1 MTKTTAVSLTAF
13 LFWPTA
19 GILAFLI
26 ISMWLEAADKAPM
39 GLQII
44 AGVTLLC
51 AVALLAVP
59 VYCALYLVS
68 PVSMGGA
75 ASGKKK
81 QSAIV
86 EDEEEGQE
94 SFADDS
100 FEDDGGEQLEVEED
114 DFSGS
119 ATNEFETLEFS
130 GDDMDFGEEF
140 ALDDDEDAP
149 PKKKKK

>member
-1 MTKTTAVSLTAF
+1 MTKTTAVALTAF

-19 GILAFLI
+19 GWLAFLI
-26 ISMWLEAADKAPM
+26 IFMWLGSADKAPM

-81 QSAIV
+81 QSALV
-86 EDEEEGQE
+86 EDEEAGQE

-100 FEDDGGEQLEVEED
+100 FEDDGEQLEVEED

-130 GDDMDFGEEF
+130 GDDMDFGEDF

-149 PKKKKK
+149 PKKKKN